1 MGLDRGNE
9 TTTQLLTL
17 LNVSATKAG
26 KRKWITDD
34 SRPKEKLNK
43 RRVILVDEPTAVT
56 IVERADEEGEEDAKN
71 AGGPTA
77 QAVFEPVQEEVD
89 DEDKEEQ
96 GAPESAITAFAVPCQ
111 SQLLSRRLG
120 SI

>member
-56 IVERADEEGEEDAKN
+56 IVERADEEEQEDAKD
-71 AGGPTA
+71 AEGPTA
-77 QAVFEPVQEEVD
+77 QAVAEPVREEVD
-89 DEDKEEQ
+89 EEDEEEQ
-96 GAPESAITAFAVPCQ
+96 GAPEPAIIAFSVHCQ
-111 SQLLSRRLG
+111 SQLHSRRLG